1 MGLNGSAARSA
12 LQGEP
17 GAPNGVPG
25 VAGVAAGVTGAVA
38 ALSRSQRVPAV
49 PPTPAP
55 RATVHGVGI
64 TDGIT
69 DGAAAGAAGSLRA
82 DNDPDAPMTPAPEPP
97 CAGEPS
103 RLATARGDASA
114 DADRGVLGAGSEG
127 GGGSSCSAWPPA
139 APPACEEVE
148 RVCSISMASCS
159 EWQQSWSA
167 LCASSARRAIHV
179 LRGLHWVAL
188 RCDMVSRQ
196 WQQRSSAMCA
206 SSARAA
212 AASSGVCRTAQVNV

>member
-1 MGLNGSAARSA
+1 MAVAGHRPKRESSRAGSA

-17 GAPNGVPG
+17 GAFDGVRG

-38 ALSRSQRVPAV
+38 ALSRSQPVPAAT
-49 PPTPAP
+49 PTPAP
-55 RATVHGVGI
+55 RADVHGVGI
-64 TDGIT
+64 TDGTT
-69 DGAAAGAAGSLRA
+69 DGAAASAAGSLRA
-82 DNDPDAPMTPAPEPP
+82 DSDPDAPVAPPPEPP
-97 CAGEPS
+97 CAGDPS
-103 RLATARGDASA
+103 RLATTARGDASA
-114 DADRGVLGAGSEG
+114 DADRGVLGAGSKG
-127 GGGSSCSAWPPA
+127 GGGNSCSGWPHA
-139 APPACEEVE
+139 APPGCEEVE

-179 LRGLHWVAL
+179 LCGPHRVAL

-206 SSARAA
+206 S
-212 AASSGVCRTAQVNV
+212 